1 MEPGNHIRIGLV
13 VLCVFLLLPWA
24 APRAESQGAAN
35 RKRPL
40 SEAELNEQLT
50 AALADAGFTGRIEE
64 SLETR
69 LGRPLDADLVDLGR
83 LIYFDDING
92 MHNDNSCAGCHTP
105 AFGFGDSQSIAIG
118 VQNNR
123 IVGPS
128 RTGPRNQRK
137 APLVINSAFFPKLM
151 LNGRFVA
158 LSGDPF
164 DNSQGFEFPNPEGTT
179 RFPPNDPQIPT
190 LLAAQGHIPQT
201 ELVEMA
207 GFTGTRGRMAP
218 EFDQFDVGHG
228 DPLPLDDDG
237 DGFLN
242 EEIRTTVLGRF
253 NDTAEYRTRFGNI
266 FQGSPLPPGGIT
278 FAMIGSAIAEFQTS
292 LTFADAPLDRFA
304 RGETNAMTPEQKR
317 GALLFFGR
325 ARCVECHAVAGQ
337 SNEMFSDFE
346 NHVLAVPQIAPRF
359 GGGTGNVKFDGPKGN
374 EDFGR
379 EQISGDAADRYAFRT
394 SPIRNAAV
402 QPAFFHDGAFTRLED
417 AIRHHL
423 DPRRSVRRYDA
434 VKAGVDPDLTWQRVQ
449 MRPVLRRL
457 DPILR
462 RRIRLSPSELDD
474 LVTFVRDGLLD
485 PRAKPENLC
494 ALVPATVPSG
504 RQVAIFEG
512 CPPS

>member
-1 MEPGNHIRIGLV
+1 
-13 VLCVFLLLPWA
+13 
-24 APRAESQGAAN
+24 
-35 RKRPL
+35 
-40 SEAELNEQLT
+40 
-50 AALADAGFTGRIEE
+50 
-64 SLETR
+64 
-69 LGRPLDADLVDLGR
+69 
-83 LIYFDDING
+83 
-92 MHNDNSCAGCHTP
+92 
-105 AFGFGDSQSIAIG
+105 
-118 VQNNR
+118 
-123 IVGPS
+123 
-128 RTGPRNQRK
+128 
-137 APLVINSAFFPKLM
+137 
-151 LNGRFVA
+151 
-158 LSGDPF
+158 
-164 DNSQGFEFPNPEGTT
+164 
-179 RFPPNDPQIPT
+179 
-190 LLAAQGHIPQT
+190 
-201 ELVEMA
+201 
-207 GFTGTRGRMAP
+207 
-218 EFDQFDVGHG
+218 
-228 DPLPLDDDG
+228 
-237 DGFLN
+237 
-242 EEIRTTVLGRF
+242 
-253 NDTAEYRTRFGNI
+253 
-266 FQGSPLPPGGIT
+266 
-278 FAMIGSAIAEFQTS
+278 
-292 LTFADAPLDRFA
+292 
-304 RGETNAMTPEQKR
+304 
-317 GALLFFGR
+317 
-325 ARCVECHAVAGQ
+325 
-337 SNEMFSDFE
+337 MFSDFE

-462 RRIRLSPSELDD
+462 RRIRLSPSEFDD